1 MRKQLTLVLA
11 GASMAFS
18 AKSPPRCLR
27 QVSQRDNSARLIKI
41 WIDRTRF
48 PRRTGRIVRV
58 RINQVYHLGASLS
71 EHALLIQCFVMAH
84 KSSPTGKKRKIRLA
98 RETNTNPF
106 CLSRKLFRYT
116 HAWTKLHNKV

>member
-27 QVSQRDNSARLIKI
+27 QVFSAGQRTALLIFELKI

-58 RINQVYHLGASLS
+58 RIN
-71 EHALLIQCFVMAH
+71 
-84 KSSPTGKKRKIRLA
+84 
-98 RETNTNPF
+98 
-106 CLSRKLFRYT
+106 
-116 HAWTKLHNKV
+116 